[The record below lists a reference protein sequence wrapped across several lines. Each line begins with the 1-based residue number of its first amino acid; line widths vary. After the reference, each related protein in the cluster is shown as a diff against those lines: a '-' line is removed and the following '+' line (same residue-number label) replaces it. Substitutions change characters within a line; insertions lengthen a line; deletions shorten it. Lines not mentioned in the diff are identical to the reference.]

1 MSFPGEGGPQPAED
15 QGHDV
20 HGPVRRAGRL
30 SGVTRRGEQ
39 IGSLGTQAAQSARAA
54 GQMAGQGARVAGRG
68 VRAAGRGVQAVS
80 RRTRPDDPARSADG
94 PPLRASGPDGMA
106 GGWTGGPSPGDAA
119 YGREQDWP
127 AAYGREQDGRGRA
140 ARGAQAVF
148 SRGAVSSRGAR
159 AASRTASRGAQ
170 VAGQGARVAGRGAR
184 VVGRGAQVVGRGA
197 QVAGRGAQAAG
208 RGARWTASRLADQVL
223 ATAPRLP
230 VRSQA
235 TLREQFPGRSP
246 DEIAQALI
254 DGSARMAAAVG
265 AAAGT
270 WAVVPFLPGYPA
282 EVAAETLAV
291 VGIEIKL
298 IAELH
303 EVYGLRVPGPTV
315 SRMSAYV
322 AGWAD
327 RRGVV
332 VAPAGVVFALGSPLR
347 RRLQRRLAAR
357 VGQSTIA
364 LGPLMTGATA
374 AALINRRETKR
385 LGQQIRDDL
394 RARSPHPYAWPL

>member
-1 MSFPGEGGPQPAED
+1 MSFPGQGGPQPAEEND
-15 QGHDV
+15 GDP
-20 HGPVRRAGRL
+20 HGPARRPGRL
-30 SGVTRRGEQ
+30 TGMTRRGEQ
-39 IGSLGTQAAQSARAA
+39 IGALGAQAAAQSARAA

-80 RRTRPDDPARSADG
+80 RRNQPDGPAGSAGGRPRPAGRPDGPAD
-94 PPLRASGPDGMA
+94 
-106 GGWTGGPSPGDAA
+106 GWTGGPAA
-119 YGREQDWP
+119 GP
-127 AAYGREQDGRGRA
+127 AAYGREQDGSG
-140 ARGAQAVF
+140 RGAPGA
-148 SRGAVSSRGAR
+148 RAVSSRGAR
-159 AASRTASRGAQ
+159 AAGRTASRGAH
-170 VAGQGARVAGRGAR
+170 VAGRGAR
-184 VVGRGAQVVGRGA
+184 IAGRGA

-235 TLREQFPGRSP
+235 TLRAQFPGRSP
-246 DEIAQALI
+246 DQIAQALI
-254 DGSARMAAAVG
+254 DGSARMAAAIG

-303 EVYGLRVPGPTV
+303 EVYGLRVPGPAV

-357 VGQSTIA
+357 VGRGTVA

-385 LGQQIRDDL
+385 LGQLIRDDL
-394 RARSPHPYAWPL
+394 RARSPHPYAWPD